1 MLLKQNCFCINRSYL
16 RKIYQKHMKMY
27 LDETKEKSE
36 NFVMNQA
43 ILSAAKSAK
52 VNIRNV
58 IFAKIFYDP

>member
-1 MLLKQNCFCINRSYL
+1 MLLKQNCLCMNRSYL

-43 ILSAAKSAK
+43 ILSAAKNAK
-52 VNIRNV
+52 V
-58 IFAKIFYDP
+58 AM